1 MDMLYENNSNNT
13 KRMSRLGTQETRVTQ
28 VRSKNRI
35 SVRYLF
41 LINKVPKSSED
52 PKHKTQ
58 SPSNP
63 KMAKTR
69 KLSPTIQKGK
79 NTIKVNPKVNPKL
92 GV

>member
-1 MDMLYENNSNNT
+1 
-13 KRMSRLGTQETRVTQ
+13 VTQ

-52 PKHKTQ
+52 PKRKTQ

-63 KMAKTR
+63 K
-69 KLSPTIQKGK
+69 GK
-79 NTIKVNPKVNPKL
+79 NTKTQSNPKGQKHNQSKSKV
-92 GV
+92 